1 MIFLLSLAL
10 AALFLWGCAKP
21 LKQHPIPFYL
31 AAAAISAVVLGCT
44 LGGVRF
50 PGWFQNWVWP
60 IFSRSAFAAGT
71 VLWSVCSCGPPPSER
86 GK

>member
-31 AAAAISAVVLGCT
+31 AAAAISAVVLLIVNLLEDRQKAGRKA
-44 LGGVRF
+44 VR
-50 PGWFQNWVWP
+50 
-60 IFSRSAFAAGT
+60 R
-71 VLWSVCSCGPPPSER
+71 
-86 GK
+86 